1 MMKNKLLKQILKFG
15 VVGGSA
21 FLIDYFLMIFL
32 TESFG
37 INYLVSSA
45 ISFSVSVIYN
55 YLLSV
60 IWVFEANRQR
70 KAIATFF
77 LFLILSIIGLGINQ
91 LLMWSL
97 VDLTGFG
104 KIWDKFYIIAK
115 LFVTGIVMVY
125 NFITRKKI
133 LFPET

>member
-1 MMKNKLLKQILKFG
+1 MKNKLLKQILKFG